1 MNGVTAQD
9 VAAVYN
15 EPWAVRL
22 RVYPPVTADT
32 YTLEILQQPTD
43 AGELSLLF
51 DVREVLAEAEENITD
66 LLPPGYRARISHW
79 TEAP

>member
-1 MNGVTAQD
+1 MNGITALD

-15 EPWAVRL
+15 EPWAIRL
-22 RVYPPVTADT
+22 RACPPVTADT

-43 AGELSLLF
+43 TGQLSALF
-51 DVREVLAEAEENITD
+51 DVRDVLAEAEENISL

-79 TEAP
+79 TEQP

>member
-1 MNGVTAQD
+1 VIPSAQD
-9 VAAVYN
+9 VARVYM

-22 RVYPPVTADT
+22 RACPPVTADT
-32 YTLEILQQPTD
+32 YTLEILATPTEV
-43 AGELSLLF
+43 GTVSLLY
-51 DVREVLAEAEENITD
+51 DVRDVLAEAEENITD

>member
-1 MNGVTAQD
+1 MTITAQD

-22 RVYPPVTADT
+22 RACPPVTADT
-32 YTLEILQQPTD
+32 YTLEILSQPT
-43 AGELSLLF
+43 GQLSALF

-79 TEAP
+79 TEEP